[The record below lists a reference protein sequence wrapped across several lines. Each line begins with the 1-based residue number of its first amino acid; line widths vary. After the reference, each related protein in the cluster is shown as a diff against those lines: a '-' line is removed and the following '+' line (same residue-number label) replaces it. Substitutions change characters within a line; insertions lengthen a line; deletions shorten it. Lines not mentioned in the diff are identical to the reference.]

1 MMGGLNALPLSGNV
15 ASPAIPRRVSFVV
28 RGAGLATSA
37 HAADADKAVDAI
49 KTASP
54 IKHVIIIVGENR
66 SFDHLF
72 ATYVPRSNDERVRN
86 LLSESIV
93 NAGGSPGRNLA
104 RLINSRSWLPPNG
117 GQYFISTDKN
127 QRGFTICSP
136 LLTWT
141 NANSLAAGVLSLPC
155 GEAGL
160 IGQASV
166 YRVIR

>member
-1 MMGGLNALPLSGNV
+1 MHCR
-15 ASPAIPRRVSFVV
+15 SPATLRRRLSHGASVSMFAA
-28 RGAGLATSA
+28 AGTSA

-72 ATYVPRSNDERVRN
+72 ATYAPRIKDEKVSN

-93 NAGGSPGRNLA
+93 NAGGSASRNLA

-117 GQYFISTDKN
+117 GKY
-127 QRGFTICSP
+127 
-136 LLTWT
+136 
-141 NANSLAAGVLSLPC
+141 
-155 GEAGL
+155 L
-160 IGQASV
+160 IGIDKSQRALYNMLPLPEVDGVQTPPRPASSV
-166 YRVIR
+166 VRAARPA